1 MNFYKGESFEGW
13 AVENRGAV
21 ESVIPLGG
29 NFVRDWF
36 SSIRDFFGG
45 KVGSTKYLIEQAIE
59 QAKVEL
65 EAKAAERGG
74 NGVVN
79 YSVDFEFGGKGNGIV
94 CVLVTGD
101 AARITRR
108 PVA

>member
-29 NFVRDWF
+29 NFVRDWL
-36 SSIRDFFGG
+36 SSLRDFFGG
-45 KVGSTKYLIEQAIE
+45 KVGSTKYLIEQAIGHAKE
-59 QAKVEL
+59 EMEAKVVAL
-65 EAKAAERGG
+65 GG
-74 NGVVN
+74 NAVVN

-108 PVA
+108 SAA